1 MSYDFNQGKV
11 VELPFEARF
20 TMENTNDMGE
30 PLAPQAALVMIT
42 EFWKFMYLVFLK
54 LIQMKRNNQLDPKK
68 IQKEDGIDCYPS
80 PYCAPPYIDLA
91 WRLLI

>member
-1 MSYDFNQGKV
+1 MSYDFNQGKI

-42 EFWKFMYLVFLK
+42 EF
-54 LIQMKRNNQLDPKK
+54 
-68 IQKEDGIDCYPS
+68 
-80 PYCAPPYIDLA
+80 
-91 WRLLI
+91 